1 MSPQTRFGEKRMYES
16 AGLSKPLHRHMIDYA
31 RENPEKLGL
40 DVALTVSGAGNIFR
54 GGRMTYSGI
63 LAIRRTQTMST
74 GMSKAFATYKG
85 ARDIAKG
92 SRLSRRGTL
101 MASVGSIELAFD
113 PDIPF
118 VPLF

>member
-1 MSPQTRFGEKRMYES
+1 MSPQSRFGEKRVFES
-16 AGLSKPLHRHMIDYA
+16 LGLSKPLHRHIIDYA

-40 DVALTVSGAGNIFR
+40 DVALTASGAGNIYR
-54 GGRMTYSGI
+54 GGRMTHRGI
-63 LAIRRTQTMST
+63 LAIRKTQTMSP
-74 GMSKAFATYKG
+74 GLSKMFASYRG
-85 ARDIAKG
+85 VRDIAKG
-92 SRLSRRGTL
+92 SRISRRGTL